1 MTITF
6 WTYKYAEKI
15 HTWSIH
21 EIPVGQILMREGKGV
36 ICLLELWHRLN
47 TFSVY
52 FHTTDLVTY
61 CKYHFSLT
69 NIESYTIQSPK
80 WLKYPFN
87 IIQYDR
93 NLFQQHVYTVL
104 IVTIWLYFSQ
114 RTMEDEEDEEKM
126 NELAKKLTD
135 IQGNFSTAV
144 ISLCFYEK
152 TCIVFEK
159 N

>member
-1 MTITF
+1 MQKKF
-6 WTYKYAEKI
+6 
-15 HTWSIH
+15 
-21 EIPVGQILMREGKGV
+21 ILDQYMKSQWVKLSWQKAKVSFVCWNFGIV
-36 ICLLELWHRLN
+36 LTH
-47 TFSVY
+47 
-52 FHTTDLVTY
+52 LVFIFTPLTL
-61 CKYHFSLT
+61 LT